1 MEALPHIALALGV
14 ISILCLMASPAIGM
28 VAVFIAKPF
37 VDALWDI
44 PFLFGFRP
52 TEVFSALIPLLLMVH
67 MALARDDKSLMRMP
81 MKGMWLTFSIYI
93 LLFSMVIAYNDEL
106 KTGANIFFRY
116 INGIVGFYFLQAF
129 FRQGDRFKWF
139 LLALILGGLFPMSLG
154 FYQALTGVQWRPEQA
169 EGIAR
174 NIGIWHDGVN
184 MRTYAQQTIFGLLL
198 YSALYVKAWN
208 IPLKVVT
215 LSYLAISTV
224 VMVKVYSKAAF
235 LTFGLWV
242 LCWTILRRQFAVIG
256 VIGIVGLLVTT
267 YFAGDL
273 ADKIAT
279 LFHKEAGFFSGEVD
293 GKMTFHGRWFGW
305 IEMMEKW
312 ERLPALSQ
320 MFGSGEVATGAHN
333 DFLQMLFHGGL
344 VGLAIYLSLLIVVG
358 IRIGRNLLAKTDELA
373 VAALMVYLMWMIDAV
388 GLVPSA
394 YPAEQWLIWGT
405 IGLSFRTRADEAL
418 AHPAR
423 EAIQEIFLP
432 AGLTS
437 GPASAAAAA
446 QRRFPLLSDRGGS

>member
-1 MEALPHIALALGV
+1 MEILPHITLALGV
-14 ISILCLMASPAIGM
+14 ISILCLVASPVVGM

-37 VDALWDI
+37 IDASWDI
-44 PFLFGFRP
+44 SFLFGFRP
-52 TEVFSALIPLLLMVH
+52 TEVYSSLISLLLLVH
-67 MALARDDKSLMRMP
+67 MGLAKNDKSLMRMP
-81 MKGMWLTFSIYI
+81 IKGIWLAYSIYI
-93 LLFSMVIAYNDEL
+93 FIFSISIAYNDEL

-116 INGIVGFYFLQAF
+116 INGIIGFYFIQAF

-139 LLALILGGLFPMSLG
+139 LWGLILGGLFPMGLG
-154 FYQALTGVQWRPEQA
+154 LYQVLTGFQWRPEQA
-169 EGIAR
+169 EGLAR

-198 YSALYVKAWN
+198 YSALYVKTWN
-208 IPLKVVT
+208 VPLKVIT

-242 LCWTILRRQFAVIG
+242 LCWTILRRQFTVLV
-256 VIGIVGLLVTT
+256 VIGIAGLLVTT
-267 YFAGDL
+267 YYAGDL

-312 ERLPALSQ
+312 ERLPAMSQ

-333 DFLQMLFHGGL
+333 DFLQMLFHGGI
-344 VGLAIYLSLLIVVG
+344 VGLVFYLSLLIVIG
-358 IRIGRNLLAKTDELA
+358 IRIVHNLIAKADELA
-373 VAALMVYLMWMIDAV
+373 VAALMVYLMWLIDAI

-394 YPAEQWLIWGT
+394 YPAEQWLIWGV
-405 IGLSFRTRADEAL
+405 IGLSFRVKADAAL
-418 AHPAR
+418 AQPAQH
-423 EAIQEIFLP
+423 AIQTIPFGDGSTNEP
-432 AGLTS
+432 V
-437 GPASAAAAA
+437 SAAAVA

>member
-14 ISILCLMASPAIGM
+14 ISILCLIASPVVGM

-37 VDALWDI
+37 IDALWDI

-52 TEVFSALIPLLLMVH
+52 TEVFSALIALLLLAHMVT
-67 MALARDDKSLMRMP
+67 AKTDKSLLRMP
-81 MKGMWLTFSIYI
+81 LKVMWLAFSAYI
-93 LLFSMVIAYNDEL
+93 LIFSMLIAYNDEL

-116 INGIVGFYFLQAF
+116 INGIIGFYFLQAF

-198 YSALYVKAWN
+198 YSALYVKVWN
-208 IPLKVVT
+208 IPLRVMT

-235 LTFGLWV
+235 LTLALWV

-267 YFAGDL
+267 YYAGDL
-273 ADKIAT
+273 SDKIAT
-279 LFHKEAGFFSGEVD
+279 LFHKEVGFFSGEVE
-293 GKMTFHGRWFGW
+293 GKMTFQGRWFGW
-305 IEMMEKW
+305 IEMMTRW
-312 ERLPALSQ
+312 EQLPAMSQ
-320 MFGSGEVATGAHN
+320 IFGSGEVATGAHN
-333 DFLQMLFHGGL
+333 DFLQMLFHGGI
-344 VGLAIYLSLLIVVG
+344 VGLAIYLSLLTVIGV
-358 IRIGRNLLAKTDELA
+358 RIGRNLFAKADELA
-373 VAALMVYLMWMIDAV
+373 VAALMVYLMWLIDAV

-394 YPAEQWLIWGT
+394 YPAEQWLIWGV
-405 IGLSFRTRADEAL
+405 IGLSFRMRTDTAL
-418 AHPAR
+418 IQPEEPAL
-423 EAIQEIFLP
+423 QEVSLQN
-432 AGLTS
+432 GLAS
-437 GPASAAAAA
+437 EPVSAAVA
-446 QRRFPLLSDRGGS
+446 QRRFPLLSDRGGL